1 MTNKHQP
8 QKTRDVKKANIDYY
22 DSLQTG
28 PAQKISPSEA
38 ARAARMVAARTGAP
52 GRKYARMLEVGSGSG
67 WLSCMTVASG
77 LAASA
82 VATDISGGMLRAC
95 KEAADLNSLSVTQTQ
110 CDTQKLPFRDNT
122 FDLVIGGGF
131 LHHLEDEQAFFREA
145 IRVLA
150 PGGALLVF
158 REPQTVGS
166 SIVTGIVKAL
176 TFFPAAISKIF
187 RKRGKQ
193 ILEHELEKTYSAAD
207 LLKYGKAAGFQLTLC
222 RGHSFLHSIHWF
234 LTTKLAPV
242 PGANSI
248 MKPLL
253 PAADWLDEKVL
264 ERTLPKWMFYEIS
277 ACFTKESTD

>member
-1 MTNKHQP
+1 MTARHETQ
-8 QKTRDVKKANIDYY
+8 TTHDVKKANIDYY
-22 DSLQTG
+22 DSLPTG
-28 PAQKISPSEA
+28 PAQIISPAAA
-38 ARAARMVAARTGAP
+38 ARAARMVASRAGAP
-52 GRKYARMLEVGSGSG
+52 QKKYPLILEVGSGSG

-82 VATDISGGMLRAC
+82 VATDISHGMLRAC
-95 KEAADLNSLSVTQTQ
+95 EETATLNNLPVTQSQ

-122 FDLVIGGGF
+122 FDLVLGGGF

-150 PGGALLVF
+150 PGGSLLIF

-176 TFFPAAISKIF
+176 TFIPAAISKIF
-187 RKRGKQ
+187 RKREKE
-193 ILEHELEKTYSAAD
+193 ILPHELEKTYSAAG
-207 LLKYGKAAGFQLTLC
+207 LLKYGNTAGFQLTLC

-234 LTTKLAPV
+234 LATKLAPV
-242 PGANSI
+242 PGANAI

-253 PAADWLDEKVL
+253 PAADFLDEKLL
-264 ERTLPKWMFYEIS
+264 ERILPKWMFYEIS
-277 ACFTKESTD
+277 VCFTKE